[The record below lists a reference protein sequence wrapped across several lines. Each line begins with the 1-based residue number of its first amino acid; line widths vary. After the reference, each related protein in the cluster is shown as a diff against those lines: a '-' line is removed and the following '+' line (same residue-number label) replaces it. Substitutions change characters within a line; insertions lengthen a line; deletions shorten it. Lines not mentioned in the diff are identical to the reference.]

1 VAVAAARPVL
11 AERTFADRIL
21 AAAPLLSVFIWL
33 CIVYAVEAW
42 AHATPWVF
50 SDELELTQLARS
62 IADTGHPAR
71 RGVPYGFH
79 TLWTY
84 LMAPAWLIDDVQRA
98 YDTIKYMGTVVMTA
112 TVFPAYGIARMIVG
126 RWPALF
132 AATASV
138 SIPAIAYSSIL
149 VEEPLA
155 YFYSTLCL
163 YLVLRALIRPTR
175 LWVAVAIVACAI
187 APLVRGELGM
197 LLVIFFLAAV
207 FLIWRS
213 TGVTRWRA
221 RWSLADWIGFVV
233 VLLTLGIVLSA
244 FIGHHSYEWLIAT
257 GFYKSRIFHLGLHAA
272 GALAIGLGVFP
283 VVAGL
288 AVLWRAPGEVTTRP
302 VRAFRCV
309 LLATLIG
316 YGVYTGVKAAW
327 VSTVFGTYTYER
339 NLTYVAPVLFAGMAL
354 WLERRRVQPVA
365 VGVAAAFVL
374 YLLLTTPYE
383 MGQDISYNTPGVS
396 ILQQANRYFALNE
409 TQAKTGLLIL
419 QAASVVLLL
428 VVRQKGERLGS
439 DPCWGQTPAVLAIAV
454 AVIAWNFTGELS
466 FASASNRTA
475 DLFMTNIRRPTTWVD
490 DHTGGAPTIYIGQQ
504 MKDQNSEWLLE
515 FWNRSIR
522 AVWSLDGTAQGP
534 GPVLTP
540 DPSPTDGALNHNPG
554 YPYVVEEKGIDIVGK
569 LVATHVHKAGGHFE
583 AWRLIR
589 VAEPL
594 RLRSSVTGVFTDGW
608 MGAASAYTRYST
620 EGNHTGRVRVV
631 ISRKG
636 WGGPDK
642 PGHVTIAIGKIVIG
656 NDNQPTIGIPT
667 AVRHLVIHSKQEKEV
682 VLQAPGP
689 RFRVEVTVDPTFV
702 PQVLAPNVIDN
713 RHLGA
718 LVDYAFLPSR
728 TAAHKKLKR

>member
-21 AAAPLLSVFIWL
+21 AAAPLLSVFFWL

-84 LMAPAWLIDDVQRA
+84 LIAPAWLIHDVQRA

-112 TVFPAYGIARMIVG
+112 TVFPAYGIARMVVG

-138 SIPAIAYSSIL
+138 SIPALAYSSIL

-155 YFYSTLCL
+155 YFWSTLCL
-163 YLVLRALIRPTR
+163 YLVMRALIRPTR
-175 LWVAVAIVACAI
+175 VAVVGAIVACALGG
-187 APLVRGELGM
+187 LVRGELGM
-197 LLVIFFLAAV
+197 LLVILLLAAV
-207 FLIWRS
+207 FLSWRS
-213 TGVTRWRA
+213 PTVTRWRA

-233 VLLTLGIVLSA
+233 VLLTAAIVLSA

-257 GFYKSRIFHLGLHAA
+257 GFYKSRIFHLGVRAA
-272 GALAIGLGVFP
+272 GALTIGLGVFP
-283 VVAGL
+283 VIAGL
-288 AVLWRAPGEVTTRP
+288 AILWRAPREVTTRP
-302 VRAFRCV
+302 LRVFRCV

-339 NLTYVAPVLFAGMAL
+339 NLIYVAPLLFAATAV
-354 WLERRRVQPVA
+354 WLERRRVHPLA

-374 YLLLTTPYE
+374 YALLRTPYE
-383 MGQDISYNTPGVS
+383 MSQDISYNTPGVA
-396 ILQQANRYFALNE
+396 ILQQANRYLALDP
-409 TQAKTGLLIL
+409 TQAKIGL
-419 QAASVVLLL
+419 LLL
-428 VVRQKGERLGS
+428 VALS
-439 DPCWGQTPAVLAIAV
+439 AVLLVVVRGYGRVIAV
-454 AVIAWNFTGELS
+454 AVGAAVIAWNFTGELS

-475 DLFMTNIRRPTTWVD
+475 DLFMTNIRQPTTWVD
-490 DHTGGAPTIYIGQQ
+490 DHTGGAPTIYLGQQ

-540 DPSPTDGALNHNPG
+540 DPSPTNGALNHNPG
-554 YPYVVEEKGIDIVGK
+554 YPYVVEEKGIDVVGK
-569 LVATHVHKAGGHFE
+569 VVASHVHKAGGHFE
-583 AWRLIR
+583 AWRLVR
-589 VAEPL
+589 VTEPL

-620 EGNHTGRVRVV
+620 EGNGTGRIRVV

-642 PGHVTIAIGKIVIG
+642 PGHVRIAIGKIVIG
-656 NDNQPTIGIPT
+656 NDNQPAIGTPT
-667 AVRHLVIHSKQEKEV
+667 AVRHLVIHSKQEQEV

-702 PQVLAPNVIDN
+702 PEVLSPNVIDN

-718 LVDYAFLPSR
+718 LVDYEFLPPR
-728 TAAHKKLKR
+728 KAAHKKLKR

>member
-21 AAAPLLSVFIWL
+21 AAAPLLSVFFWL

-42 AHATPWVF
+42 AHSTPWVF

-71 RGVPYGFH
+71 RGMPYGFH

-84 LMAPAWLIDDVQRA
+84 LTAPAWLIHDVQRA

-112 TVFPAYGIARMIVG
+112 TVFPAYGIARMVVG
-126 RWPALF
+126 KWPALF

-138 SIPAIAYSSIL
+138 SIPAIAYSSII

-163 YLVLRALIRPTR
+163 YLIMRALVRPAR
-175 LWVAVAIVACAI
+175 LTIALAIVACAI
-187 APLVRGELGM
+187 APAVRGELGM
-197 LLVIFFLAAV
+197 LLVVLLLAAV
-207 FLIWRS
+207 FLVWRS
-213 TGVTRWRA
+213 NQLTRWRA
-221 RWSLADWIGFVV
+221 RWSLADWTGFAV
-233 VLLTLGIVLSA
+233 VLVTAAIVLSA
-244 FIGHHSYEWLIAT
+244 VIGHHSYEWLIAT
-257 GFYKSRIFHLGLHAA
+257 GFYKSRILHLGLHAA
-272 GALAIGLGVFP
+272 GALTIGLGVLP

-288 AVLWRAPGEVTTRP
+288 AMLWRTPGEVTTRP
-302 VRAFRCV
+302 LRAFRCL
-309 LLATLIG
+309 LLAALIG

-339 NLTYVAPVLFAGMAL
+339 NLIYIAPLLFVGAAI
-354 WLERRRVQPVA
+354 WLERRRVQPLA
-365 VGVAAAFVL
+365 VVLAGLFVL

-383 MGQDISYNTPGVS
+383 MGQDISYNTPGVA
-396 ILQQANRYFALNE
+396 ILQQANRYFSLNP
-409 TQAKTGLLIL
+409 TQAKVGLLL
-419 QAASVVLLL
+419 LLALSVVLVL
-428 VVRQKGERLGS
+428 VTRTLK
-439 DPCWGQTPAVLAIAV
+439 PLALAV
-454 AVIAWNFTGELS
+454 AVGVLAWNFTGELA

-475 DLFMTNIRRPTTWVD
+475 DLFMTNIRQPVTWLD
-490 DHTGGAPTIYIGQQ
+490 DHTGGAPTIYLGQQ

-540 DPSPTDGALNHNPG
+540 DPSPANGALNHNPG
-554 YPYVVEEKGIDIVGK
+554 YPYVVEEKGIDVVGK
-569 LVATHVHKAGGHFE
+569 VVATHVHKAGGHFE
-583 AWRLIR
+583 AWRLVR

-594 RLRSSVTGVFTDGW
+594 RLRSSVTGVYTDGW

-620 EGNHTGRVRVV
+620 EGNRTGRIRVV
-631 ISRKG
+631 VSRRG

-642 PGHVTIAIGKIVIG
+642 PGHVRIAIGKIVIG
-656 NDNQPTIGIPT
+656 NDNQPVIGTPT
-667 AVRHLVIHSKQEKEV
+667 AVRHLVIHSKQQKDV
-682 VLQAPGP
+682 VLPAPGP
-689 RFRVEVTVDPTFV
+689 RFRVEITIDPTFV

-718 LVDYAFLPSR
+718 LVDYEFLPLR
-728 TAAHKKLKR
+728 KATHKKLKR